1 MANFKIGDQVSWVK
15 KMAIVPHPEGKT
27 DREGNVLPV
36 FRDAVIKGR
45 IIDSGGSGKWFVRPE
60 AAEAHK
66 DRICG
71 ERYYDIKISEQDIIL
86 G

>member
-15 KMAIVPHPEGKT
+15 KMACVPHPEGRT
-27 DREGNVLPV
+27 DREGNILPV
-36 FRDAVIKGR
+36 FRDTVVNGR
-45 IIDSGGSGKWFVRPE
+45 IVEWGGTGAWFVRP
-60 AAEAHK
+60 AFAEAHK
-66 DRICG
+66 NSICG